1 MKKLQSPYTVSLLD
15 KLSDQENSYFFL
27 VMDYEENGNLEDFI
41 SDHPALSESQI
52 IKIFIDIL
60 QGLIYL
66 KDNKI
71 IHGDLKPQNILISS
85 NNSPKLADFGLS
97 TQLLGSKLY

>member
-1 MKKLQSPYTVSLLD
+1 MKKLQSPYIVGLLD
-15 KLSDQENSYFFL
+15 WLSDPENNYFFL
-27 VMDYEENGNLEDFI
+27 VMNYEENGNLEDFI
-41 SDHPALSESQI
+41 SNHPALCDSEI

-66 KDNKI
+66 KENKI

-97 TQLLGSKLY
+97 T